1 MLKPAHAAGFLWFR
15 GSGTARRLHQWPGI
29 SELAPRRVFK
39 WIARC
44 RAEGPVGL
52 DDRSSRPHRVAHRHL
67 QPGKELSDAVFALL
81 HTPPRDSGFNRTTW
95 RLADLR
101 SALQAQGV
109 STTPN
114 NLSTVIKRAGY
125 QWKKARVTLTS
136 SDPLYREKVVAIKDA
151 LSKLRE
157 DEAFFSIDCLLL

>member
-1 MLKPAHAAGFLWFR
+1 MVSRVKDGRTPASVAREFR
-15 GSGTARRLHQWPGI
+15 VSTKT
-29 SELAPRRVFK
+29 VFK
-39 WIARC
+39 WMGRF
-44 RAEGPVGL
+44 RSEGPVGL
-52 DDRSSRPHRVAHRHL
+52 DDRSSRPHRIARRHS

-95 RLADLR
+95 RLADLL

-114 NLSTVIKRAGY
+114 NLSTVIKQAGY

-136 SDPLYREKVVAIKDA
+136 VDAIKDA

-157 DEAFFSIDCLLL
+157 DEAFFSIDEFGPSP